1 MSRSVGGRAIPT
13 AVVAVALVATGLL
26 ALAGAQPAR
35 ALVLTPN
42 CPWQTKLD
50 PNTTNVA
57 FPDQYANYFTMI
69 KPFVDGGG
77 MITSLT
83 IRGRFPH
90 TRYMSFT
97 SYTGQ
102 TQAVDNIHDTD
113 VQPDPGMADNPFLP
127 GSLRATPDDARD
139 YTVTVINGQRPASGP
154 VPANTIYTTDADGS
168 HSNRT
173 SFIVIYRTYRPDVGL
188 DNGGGEPL
196 PSVFVN
202 HASGPPQ
209 QLDESGCTSQNDPDL
224 GVNDL
229 LTNGVVPVVPVGAAG
244 CYPGLNPPAW
254 HKYTNV
260 ATAELQGTDNTCLM
274 DNNPQDSI
282 TEVTDTTIPRGGFL
296 ENPDNKYVAAILN
309 VDAFGA
315 VLVVRSRIPTTPDTY
330 QETGTDHGVTFMP
343 GGKQLRYWSMCS
355 NEGVTTRFFAC
366 VMDDNAVRLDADGDY
381 CLALSRTSDR
391 PRNADA
397 AHHVNWLPYGTIPA
411 LHDNVLIMRNML
423 PDAGFP
429 NSIQAAT
436 EGDEQA
442 GLGAYFPAAE
452 YMSVADFEAGGCP
465 TFTDTTALGTQ
476 PGDPSP
482 AGLPNSAAPAPS
494 GAAAGLL
501 GGAAMLLLLLVARC
515 WGWKR
520 GHG

>member
-1 MSRSVGGRAIPT
+1 MMLTLGLGVFAATARPAH
-13 AVVAVALVATGLL
+13 AVV
-26 ALAGAQPAR
+26 
-35 ALVLTPN
+35 TPN

-69 KPFVDGGG
+69 KPYADAGGP
-77 MITSLT
+77 ITSLT
-83 IRGRFPH
+83 IKGRFPH
-90 TRYMSFT
+90 ARYMSFT

-102 TQAVDNIHDTD
+102 TQAIDNIHDT
-113 VQPDPGMADNPFLP
+113 QIEPDPGMATNPFIP
-127 GSLRATPDDARD
+127 GSLRATSDAERD
-139 YTVTVINGQRPASGP
+139 YTVTVVNGQRPSAGP
-154 VPANTIYTTDADGS
+154 LPANTIYTTDADGS

-173 SFIVIYRTYRPDVGL
+173 SFIVIYRTYRPDTGL

-196 PSVFVN
+196 PSVFAN
-202 HASGPPQ
+202 YASGPPQ
-209 QLDESGCTSQNDPDL
+209 QLDESGCTTQPDPDL

-229 LTNGVVPVVPVGAAG
+229 LINGVIPVVPVGMAG

-254 HKYTNV
+254 HKYTNA

-282 TEVTDTTIPRGGFL
+282 TKVTNTKVPRGGFL

-315 VLVVRSRIPTTPDTY
+315 VLVVKSRIPTTPDTH
-330 QETGTDHGVTFMP
+330 QEPGTDHGATFMP

-366 VMDDNAVRLDADGDY
+366 VMDDNAVRLSAAGDY

-391 PRNADA
+391 PRNADV
-397 AHHVNWLPYGTIPA
+397 AHHVNWLPYGTVPA

-423 PDAGFP
+423 PDPAFG
-429 NSIQAAT
+429 NAIQAAT
-436 EGDEQA
+436 PGTEQA
-442 GLGAYFPAAE
+442 DLGAYFPSAE
-452 YMSVADFEAGGCP
+452 YMSVADFEAVGCP
-465 TFTDTTALGTQ
+465 AFSDTTALGTQ
-476 PGDPSP
+476 PGDPAP
-482 AGLPNSAAPAPS
+482 GGLPTTTASPLPAP
-494 GAAAGLL
+494 AAAGAATAILVATL
-501 GGAAMLLLLLVARC
+501 GGIGARV
-515 WGWKR
+515 WR
-520 GHG
+520 LRRA